1 MKPDDIEDLLTRY
14 YEGVTSEAEEK
25 ELKRFFME
33 EEVSEDLL
41 AEKELFLQLAAC
53 PEPEIPVGL
62 EERLNDMSEK
72 RALKVKKRT
81 RIIRLQWL
89 GSIAASL
96 LLLFSV
102 GMYLYKPSAPK
113 DTCATPEEAY
123 MQAQKALV
131 MLSSRLNKGMEEV
144 ETVQEATGKIRENV
158 YEQLNRINNTKQ

>member
-62 EERLNDMSEK
+62 EERLNDMIDAWDMSEK
-72 RALKVKKRT
+72 RALKVKKAYTYHPPAMVRKHSCQSASFVFSRNVSVQAFCSEGYVRYSRRSLYAGT
-81 RIIRLQWL
+81 KGVGYVVFTVEQRDG
-89 GSIAASL
+89 GS
-96 LLLFSV
+96 
-102 GMYLYKPSAPK
+102 G
-113 DTCATPEEAY
+113 
-123 MQAQKALV
+123 
-131 MLSSRLNKGMEEV
+131 NG
-144 ETVQEATGKIRENV
+144 TGSHWQDQREC
-158 YEQLNRINNTKQ
+158 L

>member
-53 PEPEIPVGL
+53 PEPEVPVGL
-62 EERLNDMSEK
+62 EERLNDMIDAWDMSEK

-89 GSIAASL
+89 GSIAASFV
-96 LLLFSV
+96 FSRNVSVQAFCSEGYVLYSRRSLYAGTKGV
-102 GMYLYKPSAPK
+102 GYVVFP
-113 DTCATPEEAY
+113 
-123 MQAQKALV
+123 
-131 MLSSRLNKGMEEV
+131 V
-144 ETVQEATGKIRENV
+144 EQRDGGSGNGTGSHWQDQREC
-158 YEQLNRINNTKQ
+158 L